1 MSATAAEFAADSA
14 VTPVGGGLYTGEAP
28 GAWFGP
34 IALNGGFLAAL
45 VVRAMSAELAAP
57 NRRPRSLTIH
67 FLRPPAEG
75 PLELSIEVERS
86 GRGASTLSGRVVQG
100 GRLLAI
106 ALGTWSGRYDATLGW
121 EPTAPAVPGPE
132 QLPPVELG
140 PTAPRMF
147 RQFDVR
153 HVFGPLPFGAGDE
166 ALAGGWIRT
175 RSPEPLDDALLALLC
190 DAWFPSAFARLTA
203 PSPAPTIDLTIHFR
217 DQPPAGEH
225 PWVLGRYSSRAAIDG
240 LFEEDAE
247 LWSADGRLLAQSRQL
262 ALLPPTGS

>member
-1 MSATAAEFAADSA
+1 MSATGAEFALDSA
-14 VTPVGGGLYTGEAP
+14 VTPVGGGLYTAEAR
-28 GAWFGP
+28 GSWFGP

-57 NRRPRSLTIH
+57 ERGPRSLTIH

-75 PLELSIEVERS
+75 PLELAVQVERS
-86 GRGASTLSGRVVQG
+86 GRGASTLTGRVIQE
-100 GRLLAI
+100 GRLMAL
-106 ALGTWSGRYDATLGW
+106 ALGTWSESYPAALGW
-121 EPTAPAVPGPE
+121 EPPAPAVPAPE
-132 QLPPVELG
+132 QLPPVDLG
-140 PTAPRMF
+140 PSAPRMF

-153 HVFGPLPFGAGDE
+153 HVFGPPPFGGGDD

-175 RSPEPLDDALLALLC
+175 RAPEPLDDALVALLA

-217 DQPPAGEH
+217 SRPPAGEH

-262 ALLPPTGS
+262 ALLPLAGS